1 MPVHHETP
9 HALVHVVEKLATRHR
24 QEDVN
29 GLVVNVVDVCKV
41 MLMPSRLTASQ
52 TNSLS
57 WRFAS
62 ISAMAE
68 LGGICQWRSCIINLQ
83 ANSQQQ

>member
-1 MPVHHETP
+1 MLEQMPVHHETP

-29 GLVVNVVDVCKV
+29 GLVVNVVDVSKV
-41 MLMPSRLTASQ
+41 MLMPSRFTASQ

-62 ISAMAE
+62 IRALVG
-68 LGGICQWRSCIINLQ
+68 LGGFASGGL
-83 ANSQQQ
+83 A